1 MGDSAWQEFTTVHRV
16 FGVDLTGCA
25 VDKYNPAS

>member
-1 MGDSAWQEFTTVHRV
+1 MKELSIL

-25 VDKYNPAS
+25 DVGGEGKGGFFFWM